1 MANVDGGEE
10 DRAFGEGAQDTPRG
24 APVARQFVG
33 ATIRLSVYTALSS
46 RMRHGEGP
54 QAMLQTLKTIA
65 SYEVSEGLPSQ
76 EVTERRLVTEF
87 AEALLDRFERPAEQ
101 GMMGPVLDVAMD
113 VFDPKSL
120 SFLEKVVLDVSREE
134 FDQRP
139 QKGYLDEAPHKI
151 TWRKVSEVLRD
162 AAEVLRVGIERRK

>member
-1 MANVDGGEE
+1 MANVDGGED
-10 DRAFGEGAQDTPRG
+10 DRAFGEGTQDTPRG

-33 ATIRLSVYTALSS
+33 ATVRLSVYTALSS
-46 RMRHGEGP
+46 RMCHGESP
-54 QAMLQTLKTIA
+54 QAMLQTLKNIA
-65 SYEVSEGLPSQ
+65 SFEVSEGLPPQ
-76 EVTERRLVTEF
+76 EVTERRLVKEF
-87 AEALLDRFERPAEQ
+87 AEALLVRFETATDP
-101 GMMGPVLDVAMD
+101 GTMGPVLEVAID
-113 VFDPKSL
+113 VFEPKSL